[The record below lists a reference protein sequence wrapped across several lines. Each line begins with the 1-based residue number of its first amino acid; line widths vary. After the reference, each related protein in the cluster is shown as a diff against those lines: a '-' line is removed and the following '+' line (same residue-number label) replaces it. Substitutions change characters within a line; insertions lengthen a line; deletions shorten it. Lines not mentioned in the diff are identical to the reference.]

1 MENHAPAKGNS
12 IMSKS
17 TNWPLYIR
25 AVASIIC
32 SAISIFIG
40 IITWSEASDEGPSD
54 LTYLFCCLSIIMTA
68 SSLALGI
75 AVYNSKLKLPNMLR
89 SAVGVGMICAFI
101 AAIDTLAVAVIR
113 FLT

>member
-1 MENHAPAKGNS
+1 MENHAPTKGNS

-17 TNWPLYIR
+17 TNRLLYIR

-32 SAISIFIG
+32 SVISIFIG
-40 IITWSEASDEGPSD
+40 IIAWPSSSEGPSD
-54 LTYLFCCLSIIMTA
+54 FIYLFCCLSIAMTA
-68 SSLALGI
+68 SSLALGV

-89 SAVGVGMICAFI
+89 SAVGTGMICAFI
-101 AAIDTLAVAVIR
+101 AAINTLVVAGIR